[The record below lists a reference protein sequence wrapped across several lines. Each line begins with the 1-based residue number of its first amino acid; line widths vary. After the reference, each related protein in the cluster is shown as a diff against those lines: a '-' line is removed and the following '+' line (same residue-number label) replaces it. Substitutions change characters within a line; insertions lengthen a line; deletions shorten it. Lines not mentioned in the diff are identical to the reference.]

1 MDELRNLLSQAHDD
15 CEDWVLGK
23 IPKHFKR
30 LTVDME
36 TAKRLA
42 VLGQTKLG
50 TYFGEDDK
58 PLRLYFCQALIA
70 GAVFSGDYDNIT
82 VCTPSQYGK
91 LIADD
96 CPVLTRNGWK
106 NHGDLTVG
114 DEVLSP
120 SGEFVKVVYVHPK
133 QHTDRI
139 VEFSN
144 GEKIECHH
152 NHEWVVYDHS
162 RKRIMETDYIKK
174 FTDSDK
180 DFRLGLPFV
189 EPVIGEHKDLSVPPY
204 MMGVWLGDGAT
215 NKGQICASPKDIA
228 VLDALE
234 WKHSTEWV
242 HKDTGV
248 ITRQYK
254 GLLQALRI
262 YGLCESDAR
271 HNKRIPVEYLT
282 ADIEQRLQLLAGL
295 IDTDGYTH
303 TNKRGTSRTYFTT
316 ADESLKDSFES
327 FIATFGWRTST
338 VRIEPRLS
346 SSGIQGRRPYYVIG
360 FQPTLQIP
368 CVLERKRIKKFGKQR
383 RIGIKSVTECEPHQG
398 NCITVEGGVYLVGRK
413 LVPTHNSFIFGRT
426 ALGLAYEGNQV
437 YTAAATTK
445 ITEVLM
451 DQTVRAVSESHP
463 EIQAA
468 LAKSNK
474 TSIERLTTALSR
486 YKIGFPPEGKKLGG
500 FVESITF
507 GDTFSDKSKS
517 GAVGRT
523 GIMFI
528 DEAALCSEEALAE
541 TGRRQF
547 AKIDGTAYPRIMISN
562 PHRVGVFYDYLTGEA
577 GERDFVLWIDAL
589 TAMEEERFN
598 FNQIVNSDNA
608 KHRPLMKCYLL
619 CELDEDGL
627 DQFAEPV
634 IVSDEEPDDVTYY
647 LGVDAAYKGKDSI
660 CLCLGS
666 VGDKVRVE
674 DIVNINV
681 VGDQW
686 IDGVTSKKI
695 IDDISRLV
703 GAYRIQRVCVDIG
716 YGVWLKEGLA
726 QRGIAVEGINFG
738 GGATKELAKA
748 GVYAAKMGANK
759 RAEMHL
765 HLQSLMDD
773 RTIGWTPKAWEKVR
787 DIMPHIKME
796 MKTSGKIQVVP
807 KNAIKAVIGRSPDEL
822 DACLLM
828 IQAVMTDG
836 FTHREYIT

>member
-1 MDELRNLLSQAHDD
+1 MDELRNLLNQKHDD
-15 CEDWVLGK
+15 CEPWVLGK

-30 LTVDME
+30 CTVDLS
-36 TAKRLA
+36 TAKKLA
-42 VLGQTKLG
+42 VLGQKKLG
-50 TYFGEDDK
+50 GYFGEETE
-58 PLRLYFCQALIA
+58 PLKLYFCQALIA

-91 LIADD
+91 
-96 CPVLTRNGWK
+96 
-106 NHGDLTVG
+106 
-114 DEVLSP
+114 
-120 SGEFVKVVYVHPK
+120 
-133 QHTDRI
+133 
-139 VEFSN
+139 
-144 GEKIECHH
+144 
-152 NHEWVVYDHS
+152 
-162 RKRIMETDYIKK
+162 
-174 FTDSDK
+174 
-180 DFRLGLPFV
+180 
-189 EPVIGEHKDLSVPPY
+189 
-204 MMGVWLGDGAT
+204 
-215 NKGQICASPKDIA
+215 
-228 VLDALE
+228 
-234 WKHSTEWV
+234 
-242 HKDTGV
+242 
-248 ITRQYK
+248 
-254 GLLQALRI
+254 
-262 YGLCESDAR
+262 
-271 HNKRIPVEYLT
+271 
-282 ADIEQRLQLLAGL
+282 
-295 IDTDGYTH
+295 
-303 TNKRGTSRTYFTT
+303 
-316 ADESLKDSFES
+316 
-327 FIATFGWRTST
+327 
-338 VRIEPRLS
+338 
-346 SSGIQGRRPYYVIG
+346 
-360 FQPTLQIP
+360 
-368 CVLERKRIKKFGKQR
+368 
-383 RIGIKSVTECEPHQG
+383 
-398 NCITVEGGVYLVGRK
+398 
-413 LVPTHNSFIFGRT
+413 SFIFGRT

-463 EIQAA
+463 MIQAA

-547 AKIDGTAYPRIMISN
+547 AKLDGTAYPRIMISN
-562 PHRVGVFYDYLTGEA
+562 PHRVGVFYDYLTREA
-577 GERDFVLWIDAL
+577 GPRDFVLWIDAL
-589 TAMEEERFN
+589 TAVEEERFSYE
-598 FNQIVNSDNA
+598 QVINSDNA

-634 IVSDEEPDDVTYY
+634 IVSDEEPDDVMYY

-660 CLCLGS
+660 SICLGS
-666 VGDKVRVE
+666 AGDTVRVE
-674 DIVNINV
+674 DIVNVNV

-703 GAYRIQRVCVDIG
+703 GAYKVQRVCIDIG

-726 QRGIAVEGINFG
+726 QRGIAVEGVNFG

-748 GVYAAKMGANK
+748 GVYAAKMAANK

-773 RTIGWTPKAWEKVR
+773 RTIGFTPKAWNKIR
-787 DIMPHIKME
+787 DIMPHVKME

-828 IQAVMTDG
+828 IQADMTDG